1 VMPLLLLFSNKICSC
16 FDALILRAGA
26 VFTKPNFL
34 INLRIGPKTG
44 AFVPGKSF
52 LQSSVLKSKK
62 PNGHIRKLG
71 RKRRALFPT
80 FFLRNLSMSSI
91 S

>member
-1 VMPLLLLFSNKICSC
+1 MMPLLLLFSNKICSC
-16 FDALILRAGA
+16 FDALILRAEA
-26 VFTKPNFL
+26 VFTKPHFL

-52 LQSSVLKSKK
+52 QSSVLKSKK
-62 PNGHIRKLG
+62 PNGHIRKLE
-71 RKRRALFPT
+71 RKRRALITT